1 MLLSVLRLLL
11 GAVLVL
17 GIEWGKKRLDWQSAC
32 PFRGVRPKTK
42 LAHECRDYKL
52 HWVQKRL

>member
-17 GIEWGKKRLDWQSAC
+17 GIQWGKERLDWQSAC
-32 PFRGVRPKTK
+32 PFRGVRLKTK

-52 HWVQKRL
+52 HWVQ